1 MNLLSNCPVLGC
13 YRSGSSLLA
22 RMIHSLGVNVG
33 PPFWCD
39 HFEAADLSVELRSR
53 WNEPQLVK
61 SVPKDV
67 RVEYLKGGSR
77 SRMD

>member
-22 RMIHSLGVNVG
+22 RMLHALCVNMGG
-33 PPFWCD
+33 PLWCD
-39 HFEAADLSVELRSR
+39 HFEAADLSVE
-53 WNEPQLVK
+53 PHLVE

-77 SRMD
+77 SGMD